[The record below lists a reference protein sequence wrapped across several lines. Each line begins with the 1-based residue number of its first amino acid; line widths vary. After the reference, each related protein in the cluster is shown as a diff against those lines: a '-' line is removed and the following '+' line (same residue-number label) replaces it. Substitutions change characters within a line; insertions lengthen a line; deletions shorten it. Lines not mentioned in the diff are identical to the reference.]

1 VIEKFVLVMIT
12 VGITIGIAEI
22 VVAEKPPQPSEIT
35 VKVEPQASEV
45 VAEETEAW
53 RALTA
58 ELKVLAAQQ
67 PRIGP
72 VVREWL
78 TVDEAAEYSGL
89 PSVAVEDLIR
99 QQKVN
104 FIGRGPKTWRIQRSD
119 LVGVISTYNFGKAA
133 KP

>member
-1 VIEKFVLVMIT
+1 MIEKFVLVMIT